1 MTSLCQKHSS
11 KPPIHLTVYLCRSS
25 FGALQVL
32 LAIRHYLR
40 MRRFRNSRLADVT
53 GDIFYSLL
61 ILFQEPQTLRIC
73 QGSNL
78 QDPFTQTTPK
88 VSFQITAHATP
99 PESVQLP
106 PEFSVNSACSS
117 RVLTTSTVG
126 GRTCS
131 SILFFVGGKLAG
143 HRFLIDATTSKNQRQ
158 PLDIARVG
166 SGAAKAFPAI
176 KEALAQTSLLTH
188 PLLHTPTRLMVDAS
202 DTAVSV
208 VLQHYT

>member
-1 MTSLCQKHSS
+1 MSPDISCGANSHDTFWDLEPSFDFPVPEALFQATHSPYGLSLPKQFRCPSGASCHPPLSSDAPLQK
-11 KPPIHLTVYLCRSS
+11 L
-25 FGALQVL
+25 
-32 LAIRHYLR
+32 
-40 MRRFRNSRLADVT
+40 RLADVT

-166 SGAAKAFPAI
+166 SGAS
-176 KEALAQTSLLTH
+176 QS
-188 PLLHTPTRLMVDAS
+188 
-202 DTAVSV
+202 VSC
-208 VLQHYT
+208 H